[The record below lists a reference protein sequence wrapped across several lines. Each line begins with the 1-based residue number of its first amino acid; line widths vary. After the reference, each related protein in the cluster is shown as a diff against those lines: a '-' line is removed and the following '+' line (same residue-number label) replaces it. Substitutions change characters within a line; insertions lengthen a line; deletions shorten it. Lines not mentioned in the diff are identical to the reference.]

1 MNVREYINKKIEED
15 EILNKYMEL
24 HTDIRESLNLME
36 ICKYDFNKVQYYKDR
51 YEELIAE
58 YEKFM
63 SMELEAL

>member
-24 HTDIRESLNLME
+24 HADIRESLNLME
-36 ICKYDFNKVQYYKDR
+36 ICKYDFKKVQYYKDR
-51 YEELIAE
+51 YEELIAK